1 MKKHP
6 DIEDAIEFID
16 MKVGSIA
23 HNNVKNWKRRLRG
36 TIITKVDGET
46 VTSVQQMK
54 KVTEKAKRKK
64 LQEVNIEFG
73 SLKAFAINGA
83 GIPTLQADQLN
94 VIAHHIN
101 AINMK
106 NHKNAAIYK
115 HDETKSAYVEFWND
129 PKEWPVTIDI
139 KQLQISKLTQRKIFK
154 EESQE
159 TIGMFV
165 KLEWKQL
172 D

>member
-1 MKKHP
+1 M
-6 DIEDAIEFID
+6 
-16 MKVGSIA
+16 
-23 HNNVKNWKRRLRG
+23 
-36 TIITKVDGET
+36 

-54 KVTEKAKRKK
+54 KLIEKAKCMK

-106 NHKNAAIYK
+106 NYKNAAIYK
-115 HDETKSAYVEFWND
+115 QDETKSVYAEFWND
-129 PKEWPVTIDI
+129 PKEWPVTIDTE
-139 KQLQISKLTQRKIFK
+139 QFQISKLTQRKIFK
-154 EESQE
+154 EESKE
-159 TIGMFV
+159 TIDKFV

-172 D
+172 DRYNKVGMFGEPIARELVKMFKILTWVWT

>member
-6 DIEDAIEFID
+6 DIEDAVEFID

-23 HNNVKNWKRRLRG
+23 HNNIKNWKRRLRG
-36 TIITKVDGET
+36 TIITKVDGEA

-54 KVTEKAKRKK
+54 KIIEKAKRKK
-64 LQEVNIEFG
+64 LQKVNVEFG

-106 NHKNAAIYK
+106 NYKNAAIYK
-115 HDETKSAYVEFWND
+115 QDETKSIYAEFWND

-139 KQLQISKLTQRKIFK
+139 EQFQISKLTRRKIFK

-159 TIGMFV
+159 TIDMFV

>member
-6 DIEDAIEFID
+6 DIEDAVEFID
-16 MKVGSIA
+16 MKVGSIT
-23 HNNVKNWKRRLRG
+23 HNNAKNLKRRLRG

-46 VTSVQQMK
+46 VTSVKQMK
-54 KVTEKAKRKK
+54 KVIEKAKRKK
-64 LQEVNIEFG
+64 LQKVNIEFG
-73 SLKAFAINGA
+73 SLKAFVINRA

-115 HDETKSAYVEFWND
+115 QDETKSAYAEFWND

-139 KQLQISKLTQRKIFK
+139 EQFQISKLIQRKILK
-154 EESQE
+154 EKSKE
-159 TIGMFV
+159 TIDMFV
-165 KLEWKQL
+165 KSEWKQL